1 MTPQEAALELL
12 RRRRGR
18 ASLAGYANAIE
29 IPGKPATDD
38 PDEWLFKPV
47 ESGLAAHHLLL
58 LQTIERAASRRYG
71 RFMVFMPPGSA
82 KALALDTPIPT
93 PTGWTTMGELRVG
106 DEVFDE
112 NGAPCRVT
120 GKSQIWRDRPNYI
133 VRTDCGDEIIADQE
147 HEWRVRLC
155 GKPRAALKANG
166 KGRPPLADRDD
177 PASKFKIK
185 ETREIAKGRAKRAMV
200 ERAKALQLPPADLPI
215 DPYLLGVWLG
225 DGNSADLRITS
236 SVDDQPWLRGELEQL
251 GIKTFSTSVPTLF
264 SVHGMRAK
272 FMGLGLI
279 RAAYHGI
286 LGRKHIP
293 AAYLRGSIEQRL
305 ALLQGL
311 VDTDG
316 TVCKRRGC
324 TTFCNTNLELAEGV
338 RELVRSLGVKAG
350 WSEGRAMLY
359 GKDCGP
365 VYRVSF
371 FMAGSARMP
380 RKAELTRDQYRT
392 PNTYIEAELTESVDT
407 VCIEVDSTSHL
418 FLAGRSMTPTHNST
432 FASVVA
438 PTYFM
443 GRNPGTKIILASYGS
458 DLARKH
464 GRRARQIVRS
474 SGFSSLFGTEISKDS
489 SAANEWALTNGSEYL
504 AAGLLAGLT
513 GNRCHGAIVDDPT
526 KGREQADSPTIRA
539 KTWDAYVDDLQTRL
553 IPGGWLGVVQ
563 TRWHEDDLSGRL
575 LPKNYAGES
584 GMVECRDGR
593 MWEIIN
599 LPAECERADDPLG
612 RKVGEM
618 LWPEWFDASHWA
630 PFRKQSRTWASLFQ
644 QRPRP
649 DEGGIFKDGW
659 CVRRWA
665 TIPREADLCVHSWDT
680 AQKPDQLNDPS
691 VGTMWRMGGKVPGY
705 YLADLYRERVDYPT
719 LRRKVMAYAER
730 DRPAAVLI
738 EDKSSGQSLI
748 QELRTTTTLPVIA
761 IEPHGSKLFRANE
774 VSSMVESGLLIIPES
789 APWLVDFE
797 GEFFGFP
804 LTTHDD
810 QVDSVTQF
818 LKWVRGWA
826 RSVES
831 YGAGMTRT
839 LAGQMTDDDL
849 EEAAGGWGSVGR
861 GTDMDGFN

>member
-18 ASLAGYANAIE
+18 SSLAGYANAIE

-38 PDEWLFKPV
+38 PDEWLFGPV

-71 RFMVFMPPGSA
+71 RFMLFLPPGAA
-82 KALALDTPIPT
+82 K
-93 PTGWTTMGELRVG
+93 
-106 DEVFDE
+106 
-112 NGAPCRVT
+112 
-120 GKSQIWRDRPNYI
+120 
-133 VRTDCGDEIIADQE
+133 
-147 HEWRVRLC
+147 
-155 GKPRAALKANG
+155 
-166 KGRPPLADRDD
+166 
-177 PASKFKIK
+177 
-185 ETREIAKGRAKRAMV
+185 
-200 ERAKALQLPPADLPI
+200 
-215 DPYLLGVWLG
+215 
-225 DGNSADLRITS
+225 
-236 SVDDQPWLRGELEQL
+236 
-251 GIKTFSTSVPTLF
+251 
-264 SVHGMRAK
+264 
-272 FMGLGLI
+272 
-279 RAAYHGI
+279 
-286 LGRKHIP
+286 
-293 AAYLRGSIEQRL
+293 
-305 ALLQGL
+305 
-311 VDTDG
+311 
-316 TVCKRRGC
+316 
-324 TTFCNTNLELAEGV
+324 
-338 RELVRSLGVKAG
+338 
-350 WSEGRAMLY
+350 
-359 GKDCGP
+359 
-365 VYRVSF
+365 
-371 FMAGSARMP
+371 
-380 RKAELTRDQYRT
+380 
-392 PNTYIEAELTESVDT
+392 
-407 VCIEVDSTSHL
+407 
-418 FLAGRSMTPTHNST
+418 ST

-513 GNRCHGAIVDDPT
+513 GNRAHGAIIDDPI

-539 KTWDAYVDDLQTRL
+539 KTWDAYTDDLQTRL
-553 IPGGWLGVVQ
+553 IPGGWIGIVQCMTGDTPVMMADGSERDLGNIRPGDKIATYDAGSISTSTVTNWRSNGTDFVFRIKTRSGAIVKANGRHPFLILKGCEEVWTRLKDLVVGDRILRATGGNGEASCVLMMDAEDKRKARGCATPTTTRCGGPKESGHHHPEKIHHHGSVRSSSTGTESSLMTTGKSSPDKAVPARSAEGCRKTPETQ
-563 TRWHEDDLSGRL
+563 TTGATSCASIIATTLGGCVGCCATTAISRSAEQKHPKCLRPLPSTCDVIADEIISIEPAGKEEVFDVQVERTENFIADGLVSHNTRWHEDDLSGRL
-575 LPKNYAGES
+575 LPKDYAGES

-691 VGTMWRMGGKVPGY
+691 VGTMWRMGGKAPGY

-774 VSSMVESGLLIIPES
+774 VSSMVESGLLILPES

-818 LKWVRGWA
+818 LKWVRGWS